1 MLENN
6 CEALIAVKTVF
17 FPACQKAVVVEE
29 LMFKLQDEDSAAA
42 APLFA
47 EAAVLPQLERSTAS
61 FYKPLRVEQSNNR
74 AVKTYIP
81 VFFPFIFILALF
93 FYAIY

>member
-1 MLENN
+1 M
-6 CEALIAVKTVF
+6 
-17 FPACQKAVVVEE
+17 VVEE

-47 EAAVLPQLERSTAS
+47 EAASLPHLERSPAS

-81 VFFPFIFILALF
+81 LFFPFVFILALF
-93 FYAIY
+93 FSAIY

>member
-1 MLENN
+1 M
-6 CEALIAVKTVF
+6 
-17 FPACQKAVVVEE
+17 VVEE

-47 EAAVLPQLERSTAS
+47 EAASLPHLERSPGS
-61 FYKPLRVEQSNNR
+61 FYKPLWVEQSNNR

-81 VFFPFIFILALF
+81 VFFPFVFILAPF
-93 FYAIY
+93 FSAIY